1 MLITQGV
8 FNKCLPP
15 TSTPFFPALSS
26 NCWKPHWLLFH
37 LVKITW
43 EAWSWYI
50 RMPLTSTEP
59 PTEILMV
66 TDPEAESASA
76 ALTLPTKGQ
85 VFSGDCTTLMKKKKN
100 STGTSSTERTFH
112 MLSQSLESRCI
123 IAFNIAGDAIEISQ
137 RLLSQMWVHVK
148 VIVDTSLS
156 LIELSITSIIRT
168 LGSVGKRKAEG
179 QHTMVMWGVGSGE
192 GRRALTERQMDRAG
206 RLKCLFLPFHFSGFL
221 YSSVLWTLSK
231 YTTAMCV
238 CVPSS
243 LDENTRQKWVLKGK
257 ANIGNGIKIR
267 FLKLLY
273 FISFV

>member
-50 RMPLTSTEP
+50 RTPLTSTEP

-100 STGTSSTERTFH
+100 NSTGTSSTERTFH
-112 MLSQSLESRCI
+112 MLSQSLESCCI

-137 RLLSQMWVHVK
+137 RILSQMWVHVK

-168 LGSVGKRKAEG
+168 LGSVGKRKAGG
-179 QHTMVMWGVGSGE
+179 QHTMVMWGVGGGE
-192 GRRALTERQMDRAG
+192 ERRALTERQMDRAG
-206 RLKCLFLPFHFSGFL
+206 RLKCLFLPFHFSGVFIQL
-221 YSSVLWTLSK
+221 CAVDPQQIYYS
-231 YTTAMCV
+231 CV
-238 CVPSS
+238 CVFP
-243 LDENTRQKWVLKGK
+243 
-257 ANIGNGIKIR
+257 
-267 FLKLLY
+267 LL
-273 FISFV
+273 

>member
-1 MLITQGV
+1 
-8 FNKCLPP
+8 
-15 TSTPFFPALSS
+15 
-26 NCWKPHWLLFH
+26 
-37 LVKITW
+37 
-43 EAWSWYI
+43 
-50 RMPLTSTEP
+50 
-59 PTEILMV
+59 
-66 TDPEAESASA
+66 
-76 ALTLPTKGQ
+76 
-85 VFSGDCTTLMKKKKN
+85 
-100 STGTSSTERTFH
+100 

-179 QHTMVMWGVGSGE
+179 QHTMVMWGVGGGE

-257 ANIGNGIKIR
+257 ANIGNGTKIR
-267 FLKLLY
+267 FLKLFVFY
-273 FISFV
+273 FFCVDLCLCFIQICNFCLLILSNHQESIS

>member
-1 MLITQGV
+1 
-8 FNKCLPP
+8 
-15 TSTPFFPALSS
+15 
-26 NCWKPHWLLFH
+26 
-37 LVKITW
+37 
-43 EAWSWYI
+43 
-50 RMPLTSTEP
+50 
-59 PTEILMV
+59 
-66 TDPEAESASA
+66 
-76 ALTLPTKGQ
+76 
-85 VFSGDCTTLMKKKKN
+85 
-100 STGTSSTERTFH
+100 

-231 YTTAMCV
+231 YATAVCV
-238 CVPSS
+238 CVFP
-243 LDENTRQKWVLKGK
+243 
-257 ANIGNGIKIR
+257 
-267 FLKLLY
+267 LL
-273 FISFV
+273 